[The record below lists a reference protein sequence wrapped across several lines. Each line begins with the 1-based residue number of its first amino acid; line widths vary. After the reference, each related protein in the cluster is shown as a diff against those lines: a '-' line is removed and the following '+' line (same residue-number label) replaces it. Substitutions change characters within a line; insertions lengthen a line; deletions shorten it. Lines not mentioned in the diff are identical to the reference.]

1 MADHLGRHASTDAAA
16 QTPSS
21 STGTPNSRGTKRKD
35 SDMEPATLKTE
46 FSPGHPSTNLTHDS
60 PVNYASDTANGKD
73 ANGTVKS
80 TPGSAE
86 KPSGKRIKTARA
98 CDSCRRKKIRCDV
111 MDDGGP
117 PMGSLN
123 NGNGG
128 LVCAHC
134 RQYGFECTFFL
145 PITETRFKKKYQ
157 REAEEAAAAAAA
169 VAAASGANGMIP
181 TQAGLHASGY
191 AVTHPAYP
199 GMMVTQPY
207 MGALHNPAGFHAV
220 QASLAQQQGWSARVM
235 SQQAQHSQ
243 LPRVNAAQQHQ
254 QHQQNSISGQP
265 PQRQMSL
272 PDPAT
277 QQQRRSPSHTP
288 PPDTRVLGP
297 TSIAYLV
304 HSTAFIPGGA
314 LEAHD
319 IKHNQTFE
327 VGASGD
333 GIIRFH
339 RARIP
344 ARSGSEA
351 DKAAAVAADQDE
363 EEVTR
368 IPESIKGR
376 LAGDVAEKLVNTYF
390 EKIAT
395 LYPVVT
401 KSEFLHLSPT
411 PPLLLYAICGV
422 AALSREVPREVRGAV
437 RMTINALFRE
447 NDFLSS
453 SNTVTVRALLVMA
466 AHADLHGPAALQSGT
481 RCWNRTGAA
490 IRMAQ
495 DLGLHRDAS
504 GKDDLSHDAFF
515 LEQKRR
521 IWGCCVTADRLQ
533 SISLGHPM
541 MIDLTDCDVRLP
553 SPYEILRSS
562 NDLPSDP
569 TTDRPFAFNTEMLKL
584 TILFGRVMK
593 TIYSP
598 TGLMNATDEEILS
611 LLRDIDAWKA
621 ALPSELVFKGA
632 DSSAPAGI
640 LHVGFACLMMLFFRV
655 FMRISY
661 ICPTHLKFSLT
672 IERMSS
678 LIQYSTEAIAFVDKN
693 DFYLDTMQ
701 IVSYCLVS
709 CATVQYHA
717 FVRRGDQ
724 NALTQ
729 LKKVN
734 GIMARYR
741 RENHEPDDIS
751 MRGKAASVISLLCDS
766 AVGVYENTP
775 SGGTLNPTAGVTNR
789 KSRENVR
796 GIVFKPDASRP
807 GGGVYVAADQRLMLQ
822 DLPKGTIIMQETQDG
837 SRVPALV
844 RTGTED
850 NGGWQTYEQYRAA
863 LGLSTGKDGRDN
875 FAAALANGGFAMLN
889 SVNAPALASSQPST
903 SGAAADQAQIPGS
916 SAIASSIPA
925 FTSSTPATAGGSLV
939 GEGTGAADIGLNLTH
954 LGGDVY
960 QDAQGQPVTR
970 SGTRLLTMVPIG
982 PDGSSAGNPFLDSNL
997 FASLIESGSGGNSNA
1012 SGEVNSSGGF
1022 FNNMTNLGFGGSGGA
1037 QLSVAKNAITPASP
1051 NFNFNPHLNNAYWAP
1066 AEFVSD
1072 PSSGLG
1078 SGGDGIGAGGVNGVV
1093 PGGGNAAAS
1102 SMFGSRLDASMLDG
1116 IPGAPL
1122 DFANW
1127 DAFFSRMHQGD
1138 AGSIATQRHQP
1149 VEEPSQQPSLHESG
1163 GSGAGGDGTGFAH
1176 TTFGI
1181 EAQMMDAGRF

>member
-1 MADHLGRHASTDAAA
+1 MNDSAGFKLSPEGIAAA
-16 QTPSS
+16 TPSS
-21 STGTPNSRGTKRKD
+21 STGTPGSRANKRKD
-35 SDMEPATLKTE
+35 SESEHLFKQEHSSSHA
-46 FSPGHPSTNLTHDS
+46 SPSTN
-60 PVNYASDTANGKD
+60 DTSADALNGQAPKD
-73 ANGTVKS
+73 DLRS

-86 KPSGKRIKTARA
+86 KASKRIKTARA

-111 MDDGGP
+111 IDDGGP
-117 PMGSLN
+117 PVGSVN

-169 VAAASGANGMIP
+169 VAAASGTNG
-181 TQAGLHASGY
+181 ALSGQLPMH
-191 AVTHPAYP
+191 VPGGHPAYAA
-199 GMMVTQPY
+199 MMSAQPF
-207 MGALHNPAGFHAV
+207 MGALHNPTGFAGA
-220 QASLAQQQGWSARVM
+220 
-235 SQQAQHSQ
+235 SQQFWAGHSQPSLFSSAGPQHSFGA
-243 LPRVNAAQQHQ
+243 NQQTSAHL
-254 QHQQNSISGQP
+254 HPSSSSS
-265 PQRQMSL
+265 SL
-272 PDPAT
+272 TTPAP
-277 QQQRRSPSHTP
+277 QRRSPSRTP

-297 TSIAYLV
+297 TSIAYIV
-304 HSTAFIPGGA
+304 HSTAFIPGA
-314 LEAHD
+314 AIEAHD

-339 RARIP
+339 RARKGTL
-344 ARSGSEA
+344 AGA
-351 DKAAAVAADQDE
+351 DAAKDANLAVELDE
-363 EEVTR
+363 DDVVR

-390 EKIAT
+390 EKVAT
-395 LYPVVT
+395 LFPVVT

-422 AALSREVPREVRGAV
+422 AALSRGVPKEVLGAV
-437 RMTINALFRE
+437 KMTINALFRE

-453 SNTVTVRALLVMA
+453 SNSVTVRALLVMSL
-466 AHADLHGPAALQSGT
+466 HADLHGPAALQSGT

-504 GKDDLSHDAFF
+504 GKDDLSRDAFF

-521 IWGCCVTADRLQ
+521 IWGCCVTADRMQ
-533 SISLGHPM
+533 SIALGHPM

-553 SPYEILRSS
+553 SPFEILRSP

-569 TTDRPFAFNTEMLKL
+569 STDRPFAYNTEMLKL

-621 ALPSELVFKGA
+621 ALPAELVFKGA

-672 IERMSS
+672 IDRMSA
-678 LIQYSTEAIAFVDKN
+678 LIQYSTEAIAWVDKN

-717 FVRRGDQ
+717 FVRRGDT
-724 NALTQ
+724 NAQMQ
-729 LKKVN
+729 LKKLN
-734 GIMARYR
+734 DIMGRYR
-741 RENHEPDDIS
+741 RENHEPDDVS

-766 AVGVYENTP
+766 CAGVYANTR
-775 SGGTLNPTAGVTNR
+775 SNGTLNPTAGVTNR

-807 GGGVYVAADQRLMLQ
+807 GGGVYIAADQRLLFR
-822 DLPKGTIIMQETQDG
+822 DLPKGTIIMQENQDG
-837 SRVPALV
+837 SRIPALV
-844 RTGTED
+844 RTGND
-850 NGGWQTYEQYRAA
+850 QNGGWQTYEQYRAA
-863 LGLSTGKDGRDN
+863 LGLSTGTGSQDS
-875 FAAALANGGFAMLN
+875 FAAALANGSFAMLN
-889 SVNAPALASSQPST
+889 SVSTSTLPASAGFGLASSTSAAAASGLQQPT
-903 SGAAADQAQIPGS
+903 GSGALTNSVPAVS
-916 SAIASSIPA
+916 SAVP
-925 FTSSTPATAGGSLV
+925 TSTAG
-939 GEGTGAADIGLNLTH
+939 AALTEMPAPSDESGLNFTH
-954 LGGDVY
+954 LGGDVW
-960 QDAQGQPVTR
+960 QDADGRPVTR
-970 SGTRLLTMVPIG
+970 SGARLLTMVPIA
-982 PDGSSAGNPFLDSNL
+982 PDAMGAGNAFLGSNLAALANLSKSSSDDGTAASASNGGGGGYFGNLTQLGAGNVGSAG
-997 FASLIESGSGGNSNA
+997 
-1012 SGEVNSSGGF
+1012 
-1022 FNNMTNLGFGGSGGA
+1022 T

-1051 NFNFNPHLNNAYWAP
+1051 SFNFNPHLNNAYWAP
-1066 AEFVSD
+1066 AEFVL
-1072 PSSGLG
+1072 GQNG
-1078 SGGDGIGAGGVNGVV
+1078 SGNAGTAPAEASEANS
-1093 PGGGNAAAS
+1093 AAG
-1102 SMFGSRLDASMLDG
+1102 MFGSRVDPTMLDG

-1127 DAFFSRMHQGD
+1127 DAYFSRMGQISEGGAGD
-1138 AGSIATQRHQP
+1138 AQAQSH
-1149 VEEPSQQPSLHESG
+1149 QQPAGAADG
-1163 GSGAGGDGTGFAH
+1163 GGFAN
-1176 TTFGI
+1176 TAFGI

>member
-1 MADHLGRHASTDAAA
+1 MSDSFSYQTSSMGVSS

-35 SDMEPATLKTE
+35 SDMEPAMKSE
-46 FSPGHPSTNLTHDS
+46 SSPHQTNHITHDS
-60 PVNYASDTANGKD
+60 PLNYASDAVNGKD
-73 ANGTVKS
+73 ASGTGKP
-80 TPGSAE
+80 TPNSAE

-111 MDDGGP
+111 IDDGGP
-117 PMGSLN
+117 PAGSIN

-169 VAAASGANGMIP
+169 VAAASGVSGMMPGAVPMHAGGYPVAHP
-181 TQAGLHASGY
+181 T
-191 AVTHPAYP
+191 YP
-199 GMMVTQPY
+199 GGMVAQPY
-207 MGALHNPAGFHAV
+207 MGALHNPAGFHAM
-220 QASLAQQQGWSARVM
+220 QAI
-235 SQQAQHSQ
+235 
-243 LPRVNAAQQHQ
+243 P
-254 QHQQNSISGQP
+254 
-265 PQRQMSL
+265 
-272 PDPAT
+272 T
-277 QQQRRSPSHTP
+277 QQRWGGRVTPSHAQSSQTGAQLHAGTHLQQPQRRSPSRTR
-288 PPDTRVLGP
+288 PDTRVLGP
-297 TSIAYLV
+297 TSIAYIV
-304 HSTAFIPGGA
+304 HSTAFIPGA
-314 LEAHD
+314 AIEAHD

-339 RARIP
+339 RARRG
-344 ARSGSEA
+344 AGASEGAKDGAASA
-351 DKAAAVAADQDE
+351 DPDE
-363 EEVTR
+363 DEVTR
-368 IPESIKGR
+368 ISESIKGR

-395 LYPVVT
+395 LFPVVT

-422 AALSREVPREVRGAV
+422 SALSRDVPKEVLGAV
-437 RMTINALFRE
+437 KMTINALFRE

-453 SNTVTVRALLVMA
+453 SNSVTVRALLVMSL
-466 AHADLHGPAALQSGT
+466 HADLHGPAALQSGT

-504 GKDDLSHDAFF
+504 GKDDFSRDAFF

-569 TTDRPFAFNTEMLKL
+569 STDRPFAYNIEMLKL

-621 ALPSELVFKGA
+621 ALPEELVFKGA

-678 LIQYSTEAIAFVDKN
+678 LIQYSTEAIAWVDKN

-717 FVRRGDQ
+717 FIRRGDQ
-724 NALTQ
+724 NAQAQ
-729 LKKVN
+729 LKKLN
-734 GIMARYR
+734 DIMGRYR
-741 RENHEPDDIS
+741 RENHEPDDIG

-766 AVGVYENTP
+766 AVGVYANTP

-807 GGGVYVAADQRLMLQ
+807 GGGVYVAAEQRLVLR
-822 DLPKGTIIMQETQDG
+822 DLPKGTIIMQENQDG
-837 SRVPALV
+837 SRIPALV
-844 RTGTED
+844 RTGNGQ
-850 NGGWQTYEQYRAA
+850 NGGWLTYDQYRAA
-863 LGLSTGKDGRDN
+863 LGLSTNKDAQDG

-889 SVNAPALASSQPST
+889 SVSTSAVPSHSGADGSASTAAVSQPTGSSTLSSTVPSYTTSAPTDT
-903 SGAAADQAQIPGS
+903 SGMAASDGPGADA
-916 SAIASSIPA
+916 
-925 FTSSTPATAGGSLV
+925 L
-939 GEGTGAADIGLNLTH
+939 LNLTH
-954 LGGDVY
+954 LGGVVY
-960 QDAQGQPVTR
+960 QDAEGRPVTR
-970 SGTRLLTMVPIG
+970 SGTRLLTMVPIA
-982 PDGSSAGNPFLDSNL
+982 PDAMGASNSFLDSNL
-997 FASLIESGSGGNSNA
+997 FAAISGSGSTSDNSAAGSGNGTNY
-1012 SGEVNSSGGF
+1012 
-1022 FNNMTNLGFGGSGGA
+1022 FNNMTNLGFGSAGT
-1037 QLSVAKNAITPASP
+1037 QLSVAKNAISPASP

-1066 AEFVSD
+1066 AEFVFD
-1072 PSSGLG
+1072 PSSNLG
-1078 SGGDGIGAGGVNGVV
+1078 TDGAGGAGASAGAN
-1093 PGGGNAAAS
+1093 GNASAANDAAGL
-1102 SMFGSRLDASMLDG
+1102 FGSRVDASMLDG

-1127 DAFFSRMHQGD
+1127 DAYFSRMNQGSGD
-1138 AGSIATQRHQP
+1138 GSGI
-1149 VEEPSQQPSLHESG
+1149 SQQAMG
-1163 GSGAGGDGTGFAH
+1163 GQDGQSSQQQNGNSEEGGNFAN
-1176 TTFGI
+1176 TAFGI

>member
-1 MADHLGRHASTDAAA
+1 MTDSHANRPSMDAAC

-35 SDMEPATLKTE
+35 SDVEPATLKTE
-46 FSPGHPSTNLTHDS
+46 FSPSHTSLVTHES
-60 PVNYASDTANGKD
+60 PVNYTSDSATAKD
-73 ANGTVKS
+73 PTGTART
-80 TPGSAE
+80 TPSSAE

-111 MDDGGP
+111 IDDGGP
-117 PMGSLN
+117 PVGSLN

-128 LVCAHC
+128 LICAHC

-169 VAAASGANGMIP
+169 VAAASSANGIAPGQVHMH
-181 TQAGLHASGY
+181 AGGFAL
-191 AVTHPAYP
+191 THPAYP
-199 GMMVTQPY
+199 GLVPTQPY
-207 MGALHNPAGFHAV
+207 MGALHNPAGFHAT
-220 QASLAQQQGWSARVM
+220 QAGLAQQGWGARVM
-235 SQQAQHSQ
+235 PQHLQSAQ
-243 LPRVNAAQQHQ
+243 LPHSAAQQHQ
-254 QHQQNSISGQP
+254 NLP
-265 PQRQMSL
+265 AQRQLSHSTL
-272 PDPAT
+272 PAPT
-277 QQQRRSPSHTP
+277 KQQRRSPSRTP
-288 PPDTRVLGP
+288 PTDTRVLGP

-304 HSTAFIPGGA
+304 HSTAFIPGA
-314 LEAHD
+314 AIEAHD

-339 RARIP
+339 RAKLRP
-344 ARSGSEA
+344 VNGDSAPTDA
-351 DKAAAVAADQDE
+351 DSPDLDE
-363 EEVTR
+363 DEVTH

-390 EKIAT
+390 EKVAT
-395 LYPVVT
+395 LFPVVT

-422 AALSREVPREVRGAV
+422 SALSRQVPREVRGAV
-437 RMTINALFRE
+437 QMTINALFRE

-453 SNTVTVRALLVMA
+453 SNSVTVRALLIMSL
-466 AHADLHGPAALQSGT
+466 HADLHGPAALQAGT

-504 GKDDLSHDAFF
+504 GKDEASHDAFF

-521 IWGCCVTADRLQ
+521 MWGCCVTADRLQ

-562 NDLPSDP
+562 SDLPSDP
-569 TTDRPFAFNTEMLKL
+569 STNRPFAYNTEMLKL

-598 TGLMNATDEEILS
+598 TGLMNATDEEVLS

-621 ALPSELVFKGA
+621 ALPDELVFKGA

-678 LIQYSTEAIAFVDKN
+678 LIQYSTEAIAWVESN

-734 GIMARYR
+734 DVMGRFR
-741 RENHEPDDIS
+741 RENHEPDDAG

-766 AVGVYENTP
+766 AVGVYANTP
-775 SGGTLNPTAGVTNR
+775 STGSLNPTAGVTNR
-789 KSRENVR
+789 KSKENVR
-796 GIVFKPDASRP
+796 GIVFKHDASRP
-807 GGGVYVAADQRLMLQ
+807 GGGVYVAADQRFVLH
-822 DLPKGTIIMQETQDG
+822 DLPKGTIIMSETQDG
-837 SRVPALV
+837 SRIPALV
-844 RTGTED
+844 RTGNEQ

-863 LGLSTGKDGRDN
+863 LGLSTSKDANDD
-875 FAAALANGGFAMLN
+875 FAAALANLN
-889 SVNAPALASSQPST
+889 SVSASVLASDQQARDGSAST
-903 SGAAADQAQIPGS
+903 VRS
-916 SAIASSIPA
+916 SMLTSSIPA
-925 FTSSTPATAGGSLV
+925 LTSSAPAPSGLSASDAS
-939 GEGTGAADIGLNLTH
+939 AADTGGLGLTH

-982 PDGSSAGNPFLDSNL
+982 LDALNSGNAILDSNL
-997 FASLIESGSGGNSNA
+997 FANITESNNA
-1012 SGEVNSSGGF
+1012 SGATTTSSS
-1022 FNNMTNLGFGGSGGA
+1022 NNYLNIMTNLGFRESSGT
-1037 QLSVAKNAITPASP
+1037 QLSVAKNAISPASP
-1051 NFNFNPHLNNAYWAP
+1051 NYNFNPHLNNAYWAP
-1066 AEFVSD
+1066 AEFVID
-1072 PSSGLG
+1072 PSKVGTAS
-1078 SGGDGIGAGGVNGVV
+1078 DNVGAGGSSGTTGTNGS
-1093 PGGGNAAAS
+1093 A
-1102 SMFGSRLDASMLDG
+1102 SMFGSRVDASMLDG

-1127 DAFFSRMHQGD
+1127 DAFFSRINQSSSD
-1138 AGSIATQRHQP
+1138 AS
-1149 VEEPSQQPSLHESG
+1149 SQQQQQQGLSADGHQST
-1163 GSGAGGDGTGFAH
+1163 AGVDGTGFAH
-1176 TTFGI
+1176 TPYGI

>member
-1 MADHLGRHASTDAAA
+1 MSDSLHFHSSMDVSA
-16 QTPSS
+16 QTPGS
-21 STGTPNSRGTKRKD
+21 STGTPNSRGTKRKE
-35 SDMEPATLKTE
+35 SDLEPLTLKNE
-46 FSPGHPSTNLTHDS
+46 LSPGHISHVTHES
-60 PVNYASDTANGKD
+60 PLNYASDSAHGKD
-73 ANGTVKS
+73 PSGSGKD

-111 MDDGGP
+111 IDDGGP
-117 PMGSLN
+117 PLGSVN

-157 REAEEAAAAAAA
+157 REAEEAAAAAA
-169 VAAASGANGMIP
+169 VASSSGSNGIMAGQMPMHGGGHAAG
-181 TQAGLHASGY
+181 
-191 AVTHPAYP
+191 HPAYP
-199 GMMVTQPY
+199 GIMSTQPY
-207 MGALHNPAGFHAV
+207 MGALHDPAGF
-220 QASLAQQQGWSARVM
+220 QAIQAGLAQQGWGARVLP
-235 SQQAQHSQ
+235 QHIQSSH
-243 LPRVNAAQQHQ
+243 LPRGGGQQPQ
-254 QHQQNSISGQP
+254 
-265 PQRQMSL
+265 PQRQMSQ
-272 PDPAT
+272 PTA
-277 QQQRRSPSHTP
+277 QQPRRSPSHTP

-304 HSTAFIPGGA
+304 HSTAFIPGA
-314 LEAHD
+314 AIEAHD

-339 RARIP
+339 RAKV
-344 ARSGSEA
+344 SGASGPGA
-351 DKAAAVAADQDE
+351 DKAAAATSTTDPYE

-390 EKIAT
+390 EKVAT
-395 LYPVVT
+395 LFPVVT

-422 AALSREVPREVRGAV
+422 SALSRQVPKEVLGAV
-437 RMTINALFRE
+437 KMTINALFRE

-453 SNTVTVRALLVMA
+453 SNSVTVRALLVMSL
-466 AHADLHGPAALQSGT
+466 HADLHGPAALQSGT

-504 GKDDLSHDAFF
+504 GKDEFSHDAFF

-562 NDLPSDP
+562 SDLPSDP
-569 TTDRPFAFNTEMLKL
+569 STDRPFAYNTEMLKL

-621 ALPSELVFKGA
+621 ALPEELVFNGA

-678 LIQYSTEAIAFVDKN
+678 LIQYSTEAIAWVDKN

-724 NALTQ
+724 NALLQ

-734 GIMARYR
+734 DIMGRYR
-741 RENHEPDDIS
+741 RENHDADDVG

-766 AVGVYENTP
+766 AVGVYDNTP
-775 SGGTLNPTAGVTNR
+775 SSGTLNPTAGVTNR

-807 GGGVYVAADQRLMLQ
+807 GGGVYVAADQRHVLQ

-844 RTGTED
+844 RTGNAQ
-850 NGGWQTYEQYRAA
+850 NGGWQTYDQYRAA
-863 LGLSTGKDGRDN
+863 LGLSTNKDGQDN

-889 SVNAPALASSQPST
+889 SVH
-903 SGAAADQAQIPGS
+903 S
-916 SAIASSIPA
+916 SAGPSGQQKGDSATSAKVSGTSTITSSIPA
-925 FTSSTPATAGGSLV
+925 FPSSTASSADANLDLV
-939 GEGTGAADIGLNLTH
+939 H

-960 QDAQGQPVTR
+960 QDAEGLPVTR
-970 SGTRLLTMVPIG
+970 AGARLLTMVPVG
-982 PDGSSAGNPFLDSNL
+982 PNAISENNAFLDSNF
-997 FASLIESGSGGNSNA
+997 FAGFSGAGNNDGSTA
-1012 SGEVNSSGGF
+1012 SGTGAS
-1022 FNNMTNLGFGGSGGA
+1022 NNCFDTMANLGFSNGSGA
-1037 QLSVAKNAITPASP
+1037 QLSVAKNAIGPASP
-1051 NFNFNPHLNNAYWAP
+1051 SFNFNPHLNNAYWAP
-1066 AEFVSD
+1066 AEFVFD
-1072 PSSGLG
+1072 G
-1078 SGGDGIGAGGVNGVV
+1078 SQGVGGDAAGVNGGNGAA
-1093 PGGGNAAAS
+1093 GGGANAVAS
-1102 SMFGSRLDASMLDG
+1102 MLGGRVDANMLDG

-1127 DAFFSRMHQGD
+1127 DAYFSRINQGSTD
-1138 AGSIATQRHQP
+1138 GDQQQQR
-1149 VEEPSQQPSLHESG
+1149 PSDEQQN
-1163 GSGAGGDGTGFAH
+1163 GDGTGFAN

>member
-1 MADHLGRHASTDAAA
+1 MSDQLSRHPSTDAAAA

-35 SDMEPATLKTE
+35 SDMEPASLKNA
-46 FSPGHPSTNLTHDS
+46 FSPGQPSANVTHDS
-60 PVNYASDTANGKD
+60 PVNYASDTASAKD
-73 ANGTVKS
+73 PTGTGKS

-111 MDDGGP
+111 LDDGGP
-117 PMGSLN
+117 PLGSLN

-145 PITETRFKKKYQ
+145 PITETRFRKKYQ

-169 VAAASGANGMIP
+169 AAASGATGLASAQVGMH
-181 TQAGLHASGY
+181 AGGY
-191 AVTHPAYP
+191 AVGHPAYP
-199 GMMVTQPY
+199 GMMMAQPY

-220 QASLAQQQGWSARVM
+220 QSSLAQQQGWRARVP
-235 SQQAQHSQ
+235 SQQQPHASH
-243 LPRVNAAQQHQ
+243 VNHVVAQQPRQ
-254 QHQQNSISGQP
+254 QQQQQQKLAKFP
-265 PQRQMSL
+265 PQRQLSL
-272 PDPAT
+272 PNPAT

-339 RARIP
+339 RAKLG

-351 DKAAAVAADQDE
+351 DKAAAAAGSSTDGEE

-437 RMTINALFRE
+437 KMTVNALFRE

-466 AHADLHGPAALQSGT
+466 SHADLHGPAALQSGT

-504 GKDDLSHDAFF
+504 GKDDFSHDAFF

-569 TTDRPFAFNTEMLKL
+569 TTDRPFAYNTEFLKL

-621 ALPSELVFKGA
+621 ALPSGLVFKGA

-729 LKKVN
+729 LRKVN
-734 GIMARYR
+734 DIMARYR

-775 SGGTLNPTAGVTNR
+775 SHGTLNPTAGVTNR

-796 GIVFKPDASRP
+796 GIVFKHDASRP
-807 GGGVYVAADQRLMLQ
+807 GGGVYVAADQRLVLQ

-844 RTGTED
+844 RTGTEQ

-863 LGLSTGKDGRDN
+863 LGLSTGKDGHDN
-875 FAAALANGGFAMLN
+875 FAAALANGGFAMLD
-889 SVNAPALASSQPST
+889 SVSAPVSAPVSNQQGLDGST
-903 SGAAADQAQIPGS
+903 GSMAETAVSVSGA
-916 SAIASSIPA
+916 SAIASSIAA
-925 FTSSTPATAGGSLV
+925 FTSSAPATAGAHMVSS
-939 GEGTGAADIGLNLTH
+939 EGAGAADLALNLTH

-982 PDGSSAGNPFLDSNL
+982 PDGSGAGNAFLDSSL
-997 FASLIESGSGGNSNA
+997 FASLIESGSGDGSNA
-1012 SGEVNSSGGF
+1012 SGEANSSSSSSSSSSYL
-1022 FNNMTNLGFGGSGGA
+1022 NNMTSLGFSGSGGSGA
-1037 QLSVAKNAITPASP
+1037 AHLSVAKNGIPPSSP
-1051 NFNFNPHLNNAYWAP
+1051 NFNFNPHLNNAYWAS
-1066 AEFVSD
+1066 AEHVYD
-1072 PSSGLG
+1072 ASSGAA
-1078 SGGDGIGAGGVNGVV
+1078 DGVGASGVNG
-1093 PGGGNAAAS
+1093 AATAS
-1102 SMFGSRLDASMLDG
+1102 AASMFGSRLDASMLDG

-1127 DAFFSRMHQGD
+1127 DAFFSRMHQGSAD
-1138 AGSIATQRHQP
+1138 
-1149 VEEPSQQPSLHESG
+1149 EQQAQAQQE
-1163 GSGAGGDGTGFAH
+1163 GAGESGFAH

>member
-1 MADHLGRHASTDAAA
+1 MDISG

-35 SDMEPATLKTE
+35 SDMEPIMKNE
-46 FSPGHPSTNLTHDS
+46 SSPHQTTALTHDS
-60 PVNYASDTANGKD
+60 PLNYASDAPNGKD
-73 ANGTVKS
+73 ASGTAKS
-80 TPGSAE
+80 TPNSAE

-111 MDDGGP
+111 IDDGGP
-117 PMGSLN
+117 PPGSIN

-157 REAEEAAAAAAA
+157 REAEEAAASGLSGIMPGA
-169 VAAASGANGMIP
+169 VPMH
-181 TQAGLHASGY
+181 AGGY
-191 AVTHPAYP
+191 AVGHPAYP
-199 GMMVTQPY
+199 GGMVSQPF
-207 MGALHNPAGFHAV
+207 MGALHNPAGFHAM
-220 QASLAQQQGWSARVM
+220 QAIPTQQRWGGARVM
-235 SQQAQHSQ
+235 PSHPQGQQ
-243 LPRVNAAQQHQ
+243 PGAQQLHAATHLQ
-254 QHQQNSISGQP
+254 QPQP
-265 PQRQMSL
+265 
-272 PDPAT
+272 
-277 QQQRRSPSHTP
+277 RSPSRTP

-297 TSIAYLV
+297 TSIAYIV
-304 HSTAFIPGGA
+304 HSTAFIPGA
-314 LEAHD
+314 AIEAHD

-339 RARIP
+339 RAR
-344 ARSGSEA
+344 RG
-351 DKAAAVAADQDE
+351 VAASETPKDSSTPADPDE

-395 LYPVVT
+395 LFPVVT

-422 AALSREVPREVRGAV
+422 SALSRDVPKEVLGAV
-437 RMTINALFRE
+437 KMTINALFRE

-453 SNTVTVRALLVMA
+453 SNSVTVRALLVMSL
-466 AHADLHGPAALQSGT
+466 HADLHGPAALQSGT

-504 GKDDLSHDAFF
+504 GKDDFSRDAFF

-569 TTDRPFAFNTEMLKL
+569 STDRPFAYNTEMLKL

-621 ALPSELVFKGA
+621 ALPEELVFKGA

-661 ICPTHLKFSLT
+661 ICPTHLRFSLT
-672 IERMSS
+672 IERMSE
-678 LIQYSTEAIAFVDKN
+678 LIQYSTEAIAWVDKN

-717 FVRRGDQ
+717 FIRRGDQ
-724 NALTQ
+724 NAQAQ
-729 LKKVN
+729 LKKLN
-734 GIMARYR
+734 NIMGRYR
-741 RENHEPDDIS
+741 RENHEPDDIG

-766 AVGVYENTP
+766 AVGVYANTP
-775 SGGTLNPTAGVTNR
+775 SSGTLNPTAGVTNR

-807 GGGVYVAADQRLMLQ
+807 GGGVYVAAEQRLVLC

-837 SRVPALV
+837 SRIPALV
-844 RTGTED
+844 RTGND
-850 NGGWQTYEQYRAA
+850 QNGGWQTYDQYRAA
-863 LGLSTGKDGRDN
+863 LGLSTNKDAQDG

-889 SVNAPALASSQPST
+889 SVSTCAVPSQSGTDASAAVSQSTSSSAVTSYVTSAPTDTTGLASNE
-903 SGAAADQAQIPGS
+903 
-916 SAIASSIPA
+916 
-925 FTSSTPATAGGSLV
+925 TSSTDAL
-939 GEGTGAADIGLNLTH
+939 LNLTH

-960 QDAQGQPVTR
+960 QDAEGRPVTR
-970 SGTRLLTMVPIG
+970 SGTRLLTMVPIA
-982 PDGSSAGNPFLDSNL
+982 PDAIGASNNFLDSNL
-997 FASLIESGSGGNSNA
+997 FAAISGSTSNPDASTAGSGGGNSNY
-1012 SGEVNSSGGF
+1012 SS
-1022 FNNMTNLGFGGSGGA
+1022 NMTNLGLGSAGT
-1037 QLSVAKNAITPASP
+1037 QLSVAKNAISPASP

-1066 AEFVSD
+1066 AEFVFDQSEN
-1072 PSSGLG
+1072 LG
-1078 SGGDGIGAGGVNGVV
+1078 SDSNFVGSNGSASAANDAAGL
-1093 PGGGNAAAS
+1093 
-1102 SMFGSRLDASMLDG
+1102 FGSKVDASMLDG

-1127 DAFFSRMHQGD
+1127 DAYFSRMNQAADQSMSGQD
-1138 AGSIATQRHQP
+1138 GQN
-1149 VEEPSQQPSLHESG
+1149 SQQQN
-1163 GSGAGGDGTGFAH
+1163 GANGQGNFAN
-1176 TTFGI
+1176 TAFGI

>member
-1 MADHLGRHASTDAAA
+1 MSDSHTLNPSTEVTA

-21 STGTPNSRGTKRKD
+21 STGTPNSRGVKRKD
-35 SDMEPATLKTE
+35 SDMEPAIKNE
-46 FSPGHPSTNLTHDS
+46 SSPSHFGQATHES
-60 PVNYASDTANGKD
+60 PVDYASDAANSKD
-73 ANGTVKS
+73 PSGTGKS

-111 MDDGGP
+111 IDDGGP
-117 PMGSLN
+117 PLGSLN

-157 REAEEAAAAAAA
+157 REAEEAAAAAAT
-169 VAAASGANGMIP
+169 VAAASGANGLARGQM
-181 TQAGLHASGY
+181 TMHSGGH
-191 AVTHPAYP
+191 VLGHSAYP
-199 GMMVTQPY
+199 GVMAAQPF
-207 MGALHNPAGFHAV
+207 MGALHNPAGFHAMQTGIAQQSWGARV
-220 QASLAQQQGWSARVM
+220 MPQHTQSSHFPQDVAQQQQVSGLPH
-235 SQQAQHSQ
+235 QQQQQLQHSNSATSVS
-243 LPRVNAAQQHQ
+243 LTPQQ
-254 QHQQNSISGQP
+254 
-265 PQRQMSL
+265 
-272 PDPAT
+272 
-277 QQQRRSPSHTP
+277 QQQRRSPAHTP

-297 TSIAYLV
+297 TSIAYII
-304 HSTAFIPGGA
+304 HSTAFVPGA
-314 LEAHD
+314 AIEAHD

-339 RARIP
+339 RAKKGAEFGNNASP
-344 ARSGSEA
+344 AE
-351 DKAAAVAADQDE
+351 QDE

-390 EKIAT
+390 EKVAT
-395 LYPVVT
+395 LFPVVT
-401 KSEFLHLSPT
+401 KSEFLHLNPT

-422 AALSREVPREVRGAV
+422 SALSRGVPKEVLGAV
-437 RMTINALFRE
+437 KMTINALFRE

-453 SNTVTVRALLVMA
+453 SNSVTVRALLVMSL
-466 AHADLHGPAALQSGT
+466 HADLHGPAALQSGT

-504 GKDDLSHDAFF
+504 GKDEESRDAFF

-569 TTDRPFAFNTEMLKL
+569 STNRPFAYNTEMLKL

-621 ALPSELVFKGA
+621 ALPEELAFQGA

-678 LIQYSTEAIAFVDKN
+678 LIQYSTEAIYWVEKN

-724 NALTQ
+724 NAQAQ
-729 LKKVN
+729 LRKLN
-734 GIMARYR
+734 DIMGRYR
-741 RENHEPDDIS
+741 RENHEPDDTG
-751 MRGKAASVISLLCDS
+751 MRGNAASVISLLCDS
-766 AVGVYENTP
+766 AVGVYANTP
-775 SGGTLNPTAGVTNR
+775 SQGTLNPTAGVTNR

-807 GGGVYVAADQRLMLQ
+807 GGGVYVAAEQRLVLR

-837 SRVPALV
+837 SRIPALV
-844 RTGTED
+844 RTSND
-850 NGGWQTYEQYRAA
+850 QNGGWQTYDQYRAA
-863 LGLSTGKDGRDN
+863 LGLSTNKDTHDS

-889 SVNAPALASSQPST
+889 SVSTSTLPSQARFDAITPMSQSAGSSTLTSSAAAFSPCAPASSRISISDASP
-903 SGAAADQAQIPGS
+903 D
-916 SAIASSIPA
+916 A
-925 FTSSTPATAGGSLV
+925 F
-939 GEGTGAADIGLNLTH
+939 LNLTH

-960 QDAQGQPVTR
+960 QDSEGRPVTR
-970 SGTRLLTMVPIG
+970 SGTRLLTMVPVQPDAIG
-982 PDGSSAGNPFLDSNL
+982 ASNAFLDSNL
-997 FASLIESGSGGNSNA
+997 FASLTDSFNTATNNDGSAGSTSNSDSVSSLSNFGFSNGG
-1012 SGEVNSSGGF
+1012 G
-1022 FNNMTNLGFGGSGGA
+1022 T
-1037 QLSVAKNAITPASP
+1037 QLQVAKTTISPASP
-1051 NFNFNPHLNNAYWAP
+1051 SFNFNPHLNNAYWAS
-1066 AEFVSD
+1066 AEFTFD
-1072 PSSGLG
+1072 PSSSSGAAGDAKISG
-1078 SGGDGIGAGGVNGVV
+1078 SGSNNSININTYNNSSSSNGSF
-1093 PGGGNAAAS
+1093 AS
-1102 SMFGSRLDASMLDG
+1102 KVDASMLDG
-1116 IPGAPL
+1116 IPGAAL
-1122 DFANW
+1122 DFANL
-1127 DAFFSRMHQGD
+1127 DAYFSRVNQG
-1138 AGSIATQRHQP
+1138 S
-1149 VEEPSQQPSLHESG
+1149 
-1163 GSGAGGDGTGFAH
+1163 
-1176 TTFGI
+1176 FGV
-1181 EAQMMDAGRF
+1181 

>member
-1 MADHLGRHASTDAAA
+1 
-16 QTPSS
+16 
-21 STGTPNSRGTKRKD
+21 
-35 SDMEPATLKTE
+35 
-46 FSPGHPSTNLTHDS
+46 
-60 PVNYASDTANGKD
+60 
-73 ANGTVKS
+73 
-80 TPGSAE
+80 
-86 KPSGKRIKTARA
+86 
-98 CDSCRRKKIRCDV
+98 
-111 MDDGGP
+111 
-117 PMGSLN
+117 
-123 NGNGG
+123 
-128 LVCAHC
+128 
-134 RQYGFECTFFL
+134 
-145 PITETRFKKKYQ
+145 
-157 REAEEAAAAAAA
+157 
-169 VAAASGANGMIP
+169 
-181 TQAGLHASGY
+181 
-191 AVTHPAYP
+191 
-199 GMMVTQPY
+199 
-207 MGALHNPAGFHAV
+207 
-220 QASLAQQQGWSARVM
+220 
-235 SQQAQHSQ
+235 
-243 LPRVNAAQQHQ
+243 
-254 QHQQNSISGQP
+254 
-265 PQRQMSL
+265 MSL
-272 PDPAT
+272 PNLT
-277 QQQRRSPSHTP
+277 SQQQRRSPSRTP

-304 HSTAFIPGGA
+304 HSTAFIPGAA

-339 RARIP
+339 RVKVG

-351 DKAAAVAADQDE
+351 DKAAAAAASSTDLEE

-401 KSEFLHLSPT
+401 KSEFLHLSPP
-411 PPLLLYAICGV
+411 PPLLLYAVCGV
-422 AALSREVPREVRGAV
+422 SALSREVPREVLGAV
-437 RMTINALFRE
+437 KMTINALFRE

-453 SNTVTVRALLVMA
+453 SNTVTVRALLIMA
-466 AHADLHGPAALQSGT
+466 LHADLHGPAALQSGT

-504 GKDDLSHDAFF
+504 GKDDFSHDAFF

-569 TTDRPFAFNTEMLKL
+569 TTERPFAYNTEMLKL

-598 TGLMNATDEEILS
+598 TGLMNATDQEILS

-621 ALPSELVFKGA
+621 ALPSELIFKGA

-678 LIQYSTEAIAFVDKN
+678 LIKYSTEAIAFVDKN

-724 NALTQ
+724 NALAQ
-729 LKKVN
+729 LRKVN
-734 GIMARYR
+734 DIMGRYR

-837 SRVPALV
+837 SRIPALV
-844 RTGTED
+844 RTGTEQ

-863 LGLSTGKDGRDN
+863 LGLSTGKEEQDN
-875 FAAALANGGFAMLN
+875 FAAALANGGFAMFS
-889 SVNAPALASSQPST
+889 SVSAPAVPSNQRGLDGST
-903 SGAAADQAQIPGS
+903 TAADSAQVSGS

-925 FTSSTPATAGGSLV
+925 FASSAPATAGGPVVSSE
-939 GEGTGAADIGLNLTH
+939 EGSAGADIGLDLTH

-982 PDGSSAGNPFLDSNL
+982 SDGSGAGNAFLDSNL
-997 FASLIESGSGGNSNA
+997 FASLIDSGDGNSA
-1012 SGEVNSSGGF
+1012 SGEANSSNNY
-1022 FNNMTNLGFGGSGGA
+1022 FNNMTNLGFSGSGSSGGASGGGA
-1037 QLSVAKNAITPASP
+1037 QLSVAKNAISPASP

-1066 AEFVSD
+1066 AEFVLD
-1072 PSSGLG
+1072 PSSSVGT
-1078 SGGDGIGAGGVNGVV
+1078 SGNGAADGAFT
-1093 PGGGNAAAS
+1093 
-1102 SMFGSRLDASMLDG
+1102 SMYGSRLDASMLDG
-1116 IPGAPL
+1116 IPEAPL

-1127 DAFFSRMHQGD
+1127 DAFLSRMHQSD
-1138 AGSIATQRHQP
+1138 SGSGGQRHAS
-1149 VEEPSQQPSLHESG
+1149 VEEQQG
-1163 GSGAGGDGTGFAH
+1163 QGQGQGQQQSGAGAGADGTGFAH

-1181 EAQMMDAGRF
+1181 EAQMMDAGRFA

>member
-1 MADHLGRHASTDAAA
+1 MTDNHVLPSSMDVAA

-35 SDMEPATLKTE
+35 SDMEPAALKNE
-46 FSPGHPSTNLTHDS
+46 FSPSYATLVTHES
-60 PVNYASDTANGKD
+60 PVNYNSDAANGKD
-73 ANGTVKS
+73 PTGTGRS

-111 MDDGGP
+111 IDDGGP
-117 PMGSLN
+117 PAGSVN

-169 VAAASGANGMIP
+169 VAAASGATSLSMHPGSY
-181 TQAGLHASGY
+181 AGVA
-191 AVTHPAYP
+191 HPSYH
-199 GMMVTQPY
+199 GMMQAQPY
-207 MGALHNPAGFHAV
+207 MGALHNPAGFHAM
-220 QASLAQQQGWSARVM
+220 QAGLAHQGWGSGGMPQHTPTPHLPRSAAQQQGGFA
-235 SQQAQHSQ
+235 
-243 LPRVNAAQQHQ
+243 
-254 QHQQNSISGQP
+254 
-265 PQRQMSL
+265 PQRQGSQ
-272 PDPAT
+272 PSSTPSAAT
-277 QQQRRSPSHTP
+277 AQQKRRSPSRTP
-288 PPDTRVLGP
+288 PTDTRVLGP

-304 HSTAFIPGGA
+304 HSTAFIPGA
-314 LEAHD
+314 AIEAHD

-339 RARIP
+339 RAKVGP
-344 ARSGSEA
+344 ANGAS
-351 DKAAAVAADQDE
+351 AAAAAATADPDE
-363 EEVTR
+363 DEVTR
-368 IPESIKGR
+368 IPEAIKGR

-390 EKIAT
+390 AKIAT
-395 LYPVVT
+395 LFPVVT

-422 AALSREVPREVRGAV
+422 SALSRGVPREVRGAV
-437 RMTINALFRE
+437 QMTINALFRE

-453 SNTVTVRALLVMA
+453 SNSVTVRALLIMA
-466 AHADLHGPAALQSGT
+466 LHADLHGSAALQSGT

-504 GKDDLSHDAFF
+504 GKDELPHDAFF

-562 NDLPSDP
+562 SDLPSDP
-569 TTDRPFAFNTEMLKL
+569 STDRPFAYNTEMLKL

-621 ALPSELVFKGA
+621 ALPEELVFQGA
-632 DSSAPAGI
+632 ESSGPAGI

-678 LIQYSTEAIAFVDKN
+678 LIQYSTEAIAWVDKN

-729 LKKVN
+729 LRKVN
-734 GIMARYR
+734 DVMVRYR
-741 RENHEPDDIS
+741 CENHEPDDIS

-766 AVGVYENTP
+766 AVGVYANTP
-775 SGGTLNPTAGVTNR
+775 SSGTLNPTAGVTNR
-789 KSRENVR
+789 KSKETLR
-796 GIVFKPDASRP
+796 GIVFKQDPSRP
-807 GGGVYVAADQRLMLQ
+807 GGGVYIAADQRLMLQ
-822 DLPKGTIIMQETQDG
+822 DLPKGTIIMSETQDG

-844 RTGTED
+844 RTGNEQ

-863 LGLSTGKDGRDN
+863 LGLSTSKDGSDN

-889 SVNAPALASSQPST
+889 SGSSSASATGSSGLTGSIPAPTSVGITVNDGS
-903 SGAAADQAQIPGS
+903 AAADGS
-916 SAIASSIPA
+916 
-925 FTSSTPATAGGSLV
+925 
-939 GEGTGAADIGLNLTH
+939 LNLTH

-970 SGTRLLTMVPIG
+970 SGTRLLTMVPVG
-982 PDGSSAGNPFLDSNL
+982 PDALNSGNAFLDSN
-997 FASLIESGSGGNSNA
+997 FFPTVTDGSAGSANNSNNGFLNTLSNLPFGSA
-1012 SGEVNSSGGF
+1012 SG
-1022 FNNMTNLGFGGSGGA
+1022 T
-1037 QLSVAKNAITPASP
+1037 QLSVAKNAVSP
-1051 NFNFNPHLNNAYWAP
+1051 TSSNFNFNPHLNSNFWAP
-1066 AEFVSD
+1066 VGMVFDS
-1072 PSSGLG
+1072 SSG
-1078 SGGDGIGAGGVNGVV
+1078 GGDAAGG
-1093 PGGGNAAAS
+1093 AS
-1102 SMFGSRLDASMLDG
+1102 ASMFGSRVDASVLDG

-1127 DAFFSRMHQGD
+1127 DAYFSRIGQADGSAAQHQQETG
-1138 AGSIATQRHQP
+1138 
-1149 VEEPSQQPSLHESG
+1149 EQQ
-1163 GSGAGGDGTGFAH
+1163 SGAGGDGTGFAN

>member
-1 MADHLGRHASTDAAA
+1 MSDSIGINPATDGTAP
-16 QTPSS
+16 TPSS

-35 SDMEPATLKTE
+35 SDMEPALKTE
-46 FSPGHPSTNLTHDS
+46 YSPSHAPHITHES
-60 PVNYASDTANGKD
+60 PVNYASDATNGKD
-73 ANGTVKS
+73 PTGTGKS

-111 MDDGGP
+111 IDDGGP
-117 PMGSLN
+117 PLGSIN

-169 VAAASGANGMIP
+169 VAAASGANGMGP
-181 TQAGLHASGY
+181 GQMPMHTGGY
-191 AVTHPAYP
+191 AVSHPAYP
-199 GMMVTQPY
+199 GMMVAQPF
-207 MGALHNPAGFHAV
+207 MGALHNPAGFHAM
-220 QASLAQQQGWSARVM
+220 QTGLAQQGWGARAM
-235 SQQAQHSQ
+235 PQHTQSF
-243 LPRVNAAQQHQ
+243 PRTAAQQQQQVGSLPQQ
-254 QHQQNSISGQP
+254 QHSNSAPNVPTVSQQ
-265 PQRQMSL
+265 
-272 PDPAT
+272 
-277 QQQRRSPSHTP
+277 QQQRRSPSRTP

-297 TSIAYLV
+297 TSIAYIV
-304 HSTAFIPGGA
+304 HSTAFIPGA
-314 LEAHD
+314 AIEAHD

-339 RARIP
+339 RAR
-344 ARSGSEA
+344 RDTSGSEPNKTA
-351 DKAAAVAADQDE
+351 TSAEIDE

-395 LYPVVT
+395 LFPIVT

-422 AALSREVPREVRGAV
+422 SALSREVPKEVLGAV
-437 RMTINALFRE
+437 KMTINALFRE

-453 SNTVTVRALLVMA
+453 SNSVTVRALLVMSL
-466 AHADLHGPAALQSGT
+466 HADLHGPAALQSGT

-504 GKDDLSHDAFF
+504 GKDDFSHDAFF

-569 TTDRPFAFNTEMLKL
+569 STDRPFAYNTEMLKL

-621 ALPSELVFKGA
+621 ALPEELVFKGA

-678 LIQYSTEAIAFVDKN
+678 LIQYSTEAISWVEKN

-717 FVRRGDQ
+717 FIRRGDQ
-724 NALTQ
+724 NAQAQ
-729 LKKVN
+729 LKKLN
-734 GIMARYR
+734 DIMGRYR

-766 AVGVYENTP
+766 AVGLYANTP
-775 SGGTLNPTAGVTNR
+775 SNGTLNPTAGVTNR

-807 GGGVYVAADQRLMLQ
+807 GGGVYVAAEQRLVLG

-837 SRVPALV
+837 SRIPALV
-844 RTGTED
+844 RTGND
-850 NGGWQTYEQYRAA
+850 QNGGWQTYEQYRAA
-863 LGLSTGKDGRDN
+863 LGLSTGTGAQDS

-889 SVNAPALASSQPST
+889 SVSSSALASNAGVDASASATTSQP
-903 SGAAADQAQIPGS
+903 AGS
-916 SAIASSIPA
+916 SALTNSAAAFASSAPA
-925 FTSSTPATAGGSLV
+925 SGNGIATIGDDST
-939 GEGTGAADIGLNLTH
+939 LNLTH

-960 QDAQGQPVTR
+960 QDAEGQPVTR
-970 SGTRLLTMVPIG
+970 SGTRLLTMVPIQ
-982 PDGSSAGNPFLDSNL
+982 PDAMGASNAFLDSNL
-997 FASLIESGSGGNSNA
+997 FASLSDSSATGEGNTTTTSYLSNMA
-1012 SGEVNSSGGF
+1012 
-1022 FNNMTNLGFGGSGGA
+1022 NLGFNPTTSGGT
-1037 QLSVAKNAITPASP
+1037 QLSVAKNAISPASP

-1066 AEFVSD
+1066 AEFVFD
-1072 PSSGLG
+1072 PSS
-1078 SGGDGIGAGGVNGVV
+1078 SSSSTTSTAV
-1093 PGGGNAAAS
+1093 NAADGGAS
-1102 SMFGSRLDASMLDG
+1102 GSNNAAGMFVTRLDPSMLDG

-1127 DAFFSRMHQGD
+1127 DAYFSRMNS
-1138 AGSIATQRHQP
+1138 GSTEASGVTQ
-1149 VEEPSQQPSLHESG
+1149 QQQSTTQD
-1163 GSGAGGDGTGFAH
+1163 GAGAVGPDGTGFAS
-1176 TTFGI
+1176 TAFGI

>member
-1 MADHLGRHASTDAAA
+1 MSDSVGFHSSADGTAP
-16 QTPSS
+16 TPSS

-35 SDMEPATLKTE
+35 SDMEPTLKNE
-46 FSPGHPSTNLTHDS
+46 FSPSHMPHITHES
-60 PVNYASDTANGKD
+60 PVNYASDATNGKD
-73 ANGTVKS
+73 ASNTTKS

-111 MDDGGP
+111 IDDGGP
-117 PMGSLN
+117 PLGSMN

-169 VAAASGANGMIP
+169 VAAASGANGMVP
-181 TQAGLHASGY
+181 GQMGMHAGAYG
-191 AVTHPAYP
+191 VGHPAYP
-199 GMMVTQPY
+199 GMMVAQPF
-207 MGALHNPAGFHAV
+207 MGALHNPAGFHAM
-220 QASLAQQQGWSARVM
+220 QTGLAQQGWGARIMPQHTQSSLLPRTVA
-235 SQQAQHSQ
+235 QQQIAGLPHQQQQQQQQLQHSNSAPAVPQVQ
-243 LPRVNAAQQHQ
+243 LP
-254 QHQQNSISGQP
+254 P
-265 PQRQMSL
+265 
-272 PDPAT
+272 
-277 QQQRRSPSHTP
+277 QRRSPSRTP

-304 HSTAFIPGGA
+304 HSTAFIPGA
-314 LEAHD
+314 AIEAHD

-339 RARIP
+339 RARRGAP
-344 ARSGSEA
+344 GADADKDAAASEA
-351 DKAAAVAADQDE
+351 DED
-363 EEVTR
+363 EVTR

-390 EKIAT
+390 EKVAT
-395 LYPVVT
+395 LFPVVT

-422 AALSREVPREVRGAV
+422 SALSREVPKEVLGAV
-437 RMTINALFRE
+437 KMTINALFRE

-453 SNTVTVRALLVMA
+453 SNSVTVRALLVMA
-466 AHADLHGPAALQSGT
+466 LHADLHGPAALQSGT

-504 GKDDLSHDAFF
+504 GKDDFSHDAFF

-569 TTDRPFAFNTEMLKL
+569 TTDRPFAYNTEMLKL

-598 TGLMNATDEEILS
+598 TGLMNATDDEILS

-621 ALPSELVFKGA
+621 ALPEELVFKGA

-678 LIQYSTEAIAFVDKN
+678 LIQYSTEAIAWVDKN

-724 NALTQ
+724 NAQAQ
-729 LKKVN
+729 LRKLN
-734 GIMARYR
+734 DIMGRYR
-741 RENHEPDDIS
+741 RDNHEPDDIS

-766 AVGVYENTP
+766 AVGVYANTP
-775 SGGTLNPTAGVTNR
+775 SNGTLNPTAGVTNR

-807 GGGVYVAADQRLMLQ
+807 GGGVYVAAEQRLVLR
-822 DLPKGTIIMQETQDG
+822 DLPKGTIIMQENQDG
-837 SRVPALV
+837 SRIPALV
-844 RTGTED
+844 RTGND
-850 NGGWQTYEQYRAA
+850 QNGGWQTYEQYRAA
-863 LGLSTGKDGRDN
+863 LGLSTSKDSHDG

-889 SVNAPALASSQPST
+889 SVSTSAVPASSGVDPSAAAAAVAATSQPPST
-903 SGAAADQAQIPGS
+903 STLPSSGASLSS
-916 SAIASSIPA
+916 SALAP
-925 FTSSTPATAGGSLV
+925 TSAPTISTETS
-939 GEGTGAADIGLNLTH
+939 GAEAALNLTH

-960 QDAQGQPVTR
+960 QDAEGRPVTR
-970 SGTRLLTMVPIG
+970 SGTRLLTMVPIQ
-982 PDGSSAGNPFLDSNL
+982 PDAMGASNAFLDSNL
-997 FASLIESGSGGNSNA
+997 FGSLSDSNTDGSASGSNPGNSYFSNMA
-1012 SGEVNSSGGF
+1012 NLGFNSSGA
-1022 FNNMTNLGFGGSGGA
+1022 T
-1037 QLSVAKNAITPASP
+1037 QLSVAKNAISPASP

-1066 AEFVSD
+1066 AEFVFD
-1072 PSSGLG
+1072 PSSTLG
-1078 SGGDGIGAGGVNGVV
+1078 SGDASGSAGANGTSAS
-1093 PGGGNAAAS
+1093 GSNNAAGLFS
-1102 SMFGSRLDASMLDG
+1102 SRVDASMLDG

-1127 DAFFSRMHQGD
+1127 DAYFSRMNQGSGD
-1138 AGSIATQRHQP
+1138 GSGSGAGG
-1149 VEEPSQQPSLHESG
+1149 QQAVAQDGAQAS
-1163 GSGAGGDGTGFAH
+1163 SGAGGDGSGFAN

>member
-1 MADHLGRHASTDAAA
+1 MSDSFGYHPPMDTSG

-35 SDMEPATLKTE
+35 SDMEPAMKNDS
-46 FSPGHPSTNLTHDS
+46 SPHLTSHITHDS
-60 PVNYASDTANGKD
+60 PLNYANDAPNGKD
-73 ANGTVKS
+73 ASGTGKS
-80 TPGSAE
+80 TPNSAE

-111 MDDGGP
+111 IDDGGP
-117 PMGSLN
+117 PAGSIN

-157 REAEEAAAAAAA
+157 REAEEAA
-169 VAAASGANGMIP
+169 VAAASGVSSMMPGAVPMH
-181 TQAGLHASGY
+181 AGGY
-191 AVTHPAYP
+191 AVGHPAYP
-199 GMMVTQPY
+199 GGMVTQPY
-207 MGALHNPAGFHAV
+207 MGAIHNPAGFHAM
-220 QASLAQQQGWSARVM
+220 QQSTPN
-235 SQQAQHSQ
+235 QQAWGIPGLPHHVQSSQ
-243 LPRVNAAQQHQ
+243 RGAQSQAGTQLQ
-254 QHQQNSISGQP
+254 QS
-265 PQRQMSL
+265 
-272 PDPAT
+272 
-277 QQQRRSPSHTP
+277 QRRSPSRTP

-297 TSIAYLV
+297 TSIAYIV
-304 HSTAFIPGGA
+304 HSTAFIPGA
-314 LEAHD
+314 AIEAHD

-339 RARIP
+339 RARRG
-344 ARSGSEA
+344 AGASEA
-351 DKAAAVAADQDE
+351 GKDGVGSADPDE

-368 IPESIKGR
+368 IPGFIKGR
-376 LAGDVAEKLVNTYF
+376 LAGDVAEKLANTYF

-395 LYPVVT
+395 LFPVVT

-422 AALSREVPREVRGAV
+422 SALSRDVPKEVLGAV
-437 RMTINALFRE
+437 KMTINALFHE

-453 SNTVTVRALLVMA
+453 SNSVTVRALLVMSL
-466 AHADLHGPAALQSGT
+466 HADLHGPAALQSGT

-504 GKDDLSHDAFF
+504 GKDDFSQDAFF

-562 NDLPSDP
+562 HDLPSDP
-569 TTDRPFAFNTEMLKL
+569 ATKRPFAYNTEMLKL

-621 ALPSELVFKGA
+621 ALPEELIFNGA
-632 DSSAPAGI
+632 DSNAPAGI
-640 LHVGFACLMMLFFRV
+640 LHVGYACLMMLFFRV

-661 ICPTHLKFSLT
+661 ICPMHLKFSLT

-678 LIQYSTEAIAFVDKN
+678 LIQYSTEAISWVDKN

-701 IVSYCLVS
+701 IVSYFLVS

-717 FVRRGDQ
+717 FIRRGDQ
-724 NALTQ
+724 NAQDQ
-729 LKKVN
+729 LKKLN
-734 GIMARYR
+734 NIFGRYR
-741 RENHEPDDIS
+741 RENHDTDDVG

-766 AVGVYENTP
+766 AVGVYANTP
-775 SGGTLNPTAGVTNR
+775 SSGTLNPTAGVTNR

-796 GIVFKPDASRP
+796 GIVFKSDATRP
-807 GGGVYVAADQRLMLQ
+807 GGGVYVAAEQRLVLR
-822 DLPKGTIIMQETQDG
+822 DLPKGTIIMQENQDG
-837 SRVPALV
+837 RRIPALV
-844 RTGTED
+844 RTGND
-850 NGGWQTYEQYRAA
+850 QNGGWQTYDQYRTA
-863 LGLSTGKDGRDN
+863 LGLSINKDAPDG
-875 FAAALANGGFAMLN
+875 FAATFANGGFAMLN
-889 SVNAPALASSQPST
+889 SVSTSAVPSHSGADASASTAAVSQPTVSSTLTSAVPSYAMSAPTDT
-903 SGAAADQAQIPGS
+903 SGM
-916 SAIASSIPA
+916 
-925 FTSSTPATAGGSLV
+925 TSSDGH
-939 GEGTGAADIGLNLTH
+939 GADALLNLTH

-960 QDAQGQPVTR
+960 QDAEGRPVTR
-970 SGTRLLTMVPIG
+970 SGTRLLTMVPIVLDAMG
-982 PDGSSAGNPFLDSNL
+982 ASNSFLDPNL
-997 FASLIESGSGGNSNA
+997 SGAISQSGSNSDTSATDSGNNTNYFST
-1012 SGEVNSSGGF
+1012 
-1022 FNNMTNLGFGGSGGA
+1022 MTNLGFSSSGT
-1037 QLSVAKNAITPASP
+1037 QLSVAKNAISPASP

-1066 AEFVSD
+1066 ADVFD
-1072 PSSGLG
+1072 PSSNLNSDSAG
-1078 SGGDGIGAGGVNGVV
+1078 GAGGIAGSN
-1093 PGGGNAAAS
+1093 GNASAANDAAGL
-1102 SMFGSRLDASMLDG
+1102 FGSRVDASMLDG

-1127 DAFFSRMHQGD
+1127 DAYFSRMTQGSGD
-1138 AGSIATQRHQP
+1138 GSGNNQQSMSGQGGLS
-1149 VEEPSQQPSLHESG
+1149 SQQQQSNGEG
-1163 GSGAGGDGTGFAH
+1163 GNFAS
-1176 TTFGI
+1176 TAFGI